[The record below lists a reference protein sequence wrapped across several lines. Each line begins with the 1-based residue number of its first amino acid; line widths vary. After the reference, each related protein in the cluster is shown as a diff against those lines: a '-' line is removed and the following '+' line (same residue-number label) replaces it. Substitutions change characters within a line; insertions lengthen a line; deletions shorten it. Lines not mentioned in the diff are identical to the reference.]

1 MYFTDGY
8 YVRCLLCEITEK
20 KKRNSLQTIVVGEQI
35 LQHNIYDYTIKL
47 KRLCFWIWDTKINVC
62 FCYISCVF
70 VILCVWLTFAYNIM
84 FWIKKSKIM
93 QESIINNTCIDYGIH
108 ICIHIRTSLIY
119 ICFALDLNDTIS
131 LDETCHVIAVCMNLF
146 IDHKLCEKKNLLWFL
161 MVYDFHSSGSR
172 IDN

>member
-1 MYFTDGY
+1 MFTL
-8 YVRCLLCEITEK
+8 RNHWKKEEKFITDY
-20 KKRNSLQTIVVGEQI
+20 IVVGEQI

-47 KRLCFWIWDTKINVC
+47 TKRLCFWIWDTKINVC

-84 FWIKKSKIM
+84 FWTKKSK

-146 IDHKLCEKKNLLWFL
+146 IDHKLCEKRISCGFDGIWFSFIWL
-161 MVYDFHSSGSR
+161 KDR
-172 IDN
+172 

>member
-1 MYFTDGY
+1 
-8 YVRCLLCEITEK
+8 
-20 KKRNSLQTIVVGEQI
+20 
-35 LQHNIYDYTIKL
+35 
-47 KRLCFWIWDTKINVC
+47 
-62 FCYISCVF
+62 
-70 VILCVWLTFAYNIM
+70 
-84 FWIKKSKIM
+84 M
-93 QESIINNTCIDYGIH
+93 QESIINNTCIGYGIH